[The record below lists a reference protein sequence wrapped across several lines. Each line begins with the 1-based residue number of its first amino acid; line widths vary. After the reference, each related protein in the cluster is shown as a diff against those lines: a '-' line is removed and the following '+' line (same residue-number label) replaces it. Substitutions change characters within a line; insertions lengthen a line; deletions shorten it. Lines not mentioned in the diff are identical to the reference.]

1 MELADKVVLVTG
13 ASMGIGRE
21 IAHALGRERCQVVL
35 AARSLDLLQKE
46 AKAIGAN
53 AHAVQLDV
61 TSDASV
67 HACLEEIGRRFGR
80 LDVVANNAGSGGPVR
95 RWSAS
100 EADDLRRTFEV
111 HLFGSER
118 VMRAA
123 VPLMVRAGGGTLV
136 NFASTLGYVAMPGT
150 AAYNSAK
157 AAVIMLSQTLRA
169 ELKEHR
175 IDVRVFSPP
184 HTSTESGKSMVL
196 NLPHIYEPEWV
207 ARSFVKFL
215 RGGKAEALPG
225 GNGSLLLLRRI
236 SPWLAQRIMNGIGF
250 GALEHAA
257 KALPAQSGQSA

>member
-13 ASMGIGRE
+13 ASMGIGKE
-21 IAHALGRERCQVVL
+21 IAHALGREGCRVVL
-35 AARSLDLLQKE
+35 AARSLERLREE
-46 AKAIGAN
+46 AKAIGPS

-67 HACLEEIGRRFGR
+67 HACMEEIAARFGR
-80 LDVVANNAGSGGPVR
+80 LDVVVNNAGSGGPVQ
-95 RWSAS
+95 RWSATD
-100 EADDLRRTFEV
+100 ADELRRTFEV
-111 HLFGSER
+111 HVFGSER

-123 VPLMVRAGGGTLV
+123 VPVMTRTGGGTVV

-150 AAYNSAK
+150 AAYNAAK

-169 ELKEHR
+169 ELEDQG

-184 HTSTESGKSMVL
+184 HTSTESGKAMVL
-196 NLPHIYEPEWV
+196 SMTHTYEPAWV
-207 ARSFVKFL
+207 GRSFVKFL
-215 RGGKAEALPG
+215 RGTKAEALPG
-225 GNGSLLLLRRI
+225 GNASLLVLRRI

-257 KALPAQSGQSA
+257 KALPAGPQH